1 MLQLVS
7 RWLPRDDGST
17 ADQRILTKITAASR
31 ELEETGTL
39 RRERGDDLL
48 IAMRLSGTTPVE
60 ILHEHSLDDEV
71 VMVLRHTSSLCLQRS
86 YRCHVARGLF
96 QRRKM
101 FREEK
106 SKINW
111 ERMLR

>member
-7 RWLPRDDGST
+7 HWLPRDDGSP
-17 ADQRILTKITAASR
+17 ANQHILTKITAASR
-31 ELEETGTL
+31 ELGETGTL

-48 IAMRLSGTTPVE
+48 LAMRLSGTTSVE
-60 ILHEHSLDDEV
+60 LLHEHSLNDEV
-71 VMVLRHTSSLCLQRS
+71 VMVLRHASSLCLQRS

-106 SKINW
+106 SKISW
-111 ERMLR
+111 ERILR